1 MRPVD
6 RGSEVTEDYSCGT
19 GGQLRALR
27 RPVELVHMNA
37 GEPTRPASGHA
48 AAEFIVKAGLLA
60 AVLATV
66 VSALLIVVLSAAT
79 PPERD
84 TTSPS
89 VFEMAKTA
97 ILLCPIT
104 AVSCGPFGLLS
115 GLLGSALLSLRKRR
129 IRSIR
134 RLLIEAGIVGFV
146 LGFFFPFFDRLVS
159 QSYANGFQM
168 LLSAPAGTLCALFC
182 AVLFRHRFLTRP
194 DAATAQLRVG

>member
-1 MRPVD
+1 MMYPGS

-134 RLLIEAGIVGFV
+134 RLLIEAGIIGLLFGF
-146 LGFFFPFFDRLVS
+146 LFPFFYHLVS
-159 QSYANGFQM
+159 QSYINGMQALF
-168 LLSAPAGTLCALFC
+168 SAPVGALCALLC
-182 AVLFRHRFLTRP
+182 AAALRRRFLKSS
-194 DAATAQLRVG
+194 DATA